1 MLTRL
6 QDNPEESLSESA
18 ERLTRAATALE
29 NNRAVVERWFW
40 KCLLAFNCVLG
51 SLAFWGILV
60 KSF

>member
-6 QDNPEESLSESA
+6 QDNPEDALSESA
-18 ERLTRAATALE
+18 VTRAATALE
-29 NNRAVVERWFW
+29 NNRAVVQRWFW
-40 KCLLAFNCVLG
+40 KSLIAFNCVLG